1 MSNNY
6 LELMIMARIS
16 PEYKKD
22 MQNVDN
28 INSKLQFISIDDYDL
43 DKNYEYNSNLPV
55 EENIARKFILK
66 KKGRDLKED
75 KKYELAIKHQLS
87 LLENSYFVN
96 DYYPYR
102 HLTIKY
108 ELTKQYEKMTDIIKK
123 FFRSHIY
130 AHHRHVDWFLYKLI
144 FLEQSNYITND
155 EIDSLV
161 SYYDAHGALNKPE
174 EHKPIFIADR
184 IFQRK
189 NGDIKLDNQ
198 YNYEKQ
204 EEKYA
209 LKEKGSYLERYGL
222 YDDAIKFYTEIVDEN
237 SNGAIEGYK
246 RLAYIYEMLG
256 EYEKEL
262 EIIQRFYQKKY
273 RSVGKYTKDEF
284 VKRTRNLNKALGT
297 SYTIDDFIHGNVNQ
311 NRAAE
316 NNDSYSNLSNDEK
329 IFKFADMYEKGLLTR
344 EEFEMKKKELL

>member
-1 MSNNY
+1 
-6 LELMIMARIS
+6 MARLS
-16 PEYKKD
+16 PEYKQD
-22 MQNVDN
+22 MDNVDS
-28 INSKLQFISIDDYDL
+28 INRKLQFLSIDDYDL
-43 DKNYEYNSNLPV
+43 DKNYEYDANLSL
-55 EENIARKFILK
+55 EENIMRKFILK
-66 KKGRDLKED
+66 KKGRDLKDD
-75 KKYELAIKHQLS
+75 KEYDLAIEHQLS
-87 LLENSYFVN
+87 LLDNSYFVN

-108 ELTKQYEKMTDIIKK
+108 ELKKQYGKMTDIIKR
-123 FFRSHIY
+123 FFKSNIY

-155 EIDSLV
+155 EIESLV
-161 SYYDAHGALNKPE
+161 TYYDSHGALNKPK
-174 EHKPIFIADR
+174 EHDPIFIADR

-189 NGDIKLDNQ
+189 NGDVKLDDQ
-198 YNYEKQ
+198 YHYEKQ

-222 YDDAIKFYTEIVDEN
+222 YDDAIEFYTEIVNKN

-256 EYEKEL
+256 EYDKEL

-273 RSVGKYTKDEF
+273 KSVGKYTKDEF
-284 VKRTRNLNKALGT
+284 EKRTRNLNRALGT
-297 SYTIDDFIHGNVNQ
+297 SYTIEDFIHGDINQ
-311 NRAAE
+311 NNNNAKK
-316 NNDSYSNLSNDEK
+316 NDSYSNLSNDEK
-329 IFKFADMYEKGLLTR
+329 LFKFAEMYEKGLLTR